1 MRKPNKSNLL
11 LFILA
16 AFGIAAF
23 LNTGETAESPS
34 VISKAQAVQ
43 GARHFLES
51 QFGTRPSSSFVTF
64 QSDTILSGYLQREKL
79 TDTFNQRFGSYP
91 IDYYQVELSLPAS
104 ARKYLINVNMQT
116 GIVFGWERLNAKPQ
130 PLSIRDRSEA
140 NTWLKAMG
148 YDPNKF
154 TLISGDG
161 ETVWVFENRHDKIG
175 EATLRI
181 RMEKSGGVIS
191 TFEPSFHLPELF
203 ETWMNRQTAA
213 ASFMS
218 LISLLLSF
226 LLAIAAI
233 IAAVKYRK
241 TASFERGTLLTAF
254 FIVIYAVYNI
264 NTYPGYKSVS
274 AGGLEGLI
282 SVFFMQFTILLMA
295 ASIYISFVAGEA
307 LWLRSGWQPWPK
319 WRESDFGKHVLDSMG
334 KGYLLCLFILGVQ
347 SIVYYLAEQRFDV
360 WSTEDPSSSTYNLL
374 WPGLFPTLAWAAAIS
389 EEAVFRLF
397 GIILFKKL
405 FKNTFIAVLIPSFL
419 WAMGHT
425 GYPVYPVYTRLV
437 EVTILGIIFGYA
449 FLKYGL
455 ITAIFT
461 HASMDS
467 ILMGLSIMDT
477 DHAESLAAGAFY
489 ILSPAIVG
497 LLTYWLHGLMKRR
510 SHPLLPPEMI
520 P

>member
-1 MRKPNKSNLL
+1 MHKPYRSNFL
-11 LFILA
+11 LFLLA

-23 LNTGETAESPS
+23 FSTGETTESPS
-34 VISKAQAVQ
+34 VISKAQAAQ
-43 GARHFLES
+43 NAASFLET

-64 QSDTILSGYLQREKL
+64 QSDTELSGYLQREKL
-79 TDTFNQRFGSYP
+79 TDSFNKRFGSYP

-104 ARKYLINVNMQT
+104 SKKYLINVNMRT
-116 GIVFGWERLNAKPQ
+116 GSVFGWIRLNAMPQ
-130 PLSIRDRSEA
+130 PLNLKDLSEA

-148 YDPNKF
+148 YDPKLF

-161 ETVWVFENRHDKIG
+161 ENAWIFENRHDQIG

-181 RMEKSGGVIS
+181 RMEKSGGIIS
-191 TFEPSFHLPELF
+191 VFEPSFHLPETF
-203 ETWMNRQTAA
+203 ITWMDRQTGA
-213 ASFMS
+213 ASFLS
-218 LISLLLSF
+218 LISLLLSS

-241 TASFERGTLLTAF
+241 TASFERGALLTAF
-254 FIVIYAVYNI
+254 FIVIYAAYNI
-264 NTYPGYKSVS
+264 NTYPGYKTAS
-274 AGGLEGLI
+274 AGGPEGLL

-295 ASIYISFVAGEA
+295 ASVYISFVAGEA
-307 LWLRSGWQPWPK
+307 LWLRSGWQPWPR
-319 WRESDFGKHVLDSMG
+319 WRGPDFGKHALDSMG
-334 KGYLLCLFILGVQ
+334 RGYLLSLFILGVQ
-347 SIVYYLAEQRFDV
+347 SVVYYFAEQRFHI
-360 WSTEDPSSSTYNLL
+360 WTTEDPSSSIYNLL

-405 FKNTFIAVLIPSFL
+405 FKNTFIAVLLSSFL
-419 WAMGHT
+419 WAMGHA

-455 ITAIFT
+455 ITVIFA

-477 DHAESLAAGAFY
+477 DHPASLAGGTFY

-497 LLTYWLHGLMKRR
+497 LLIYWLHSLMKKRPR
-510 SHPLLPPEMI
+510 PLLPPEMI